1 MKDNMKI
8 DETLI
13 KRVAANARLN
23 LTEAEIKEF
32 LPQLKE
38 ILDTFSKLNEINT
51 DKIQPSFQPIE
62 LVNITREDKP
72 GISLTQD
79 EALANTKHKK
89 DGFFRGPK
97 AI

>member
-1 MKDNMKI
+1 MKI

-23 LTEAEIKEF
+23 LTDSEIKEF

-62 LVNITREDKP
+62 LLNITREDNPKE
-72 GISLTQD
+72 GLTQ
-79 EALANTKHKK
+79 EQALANTKHKK